1 MGPLENFSKLLGSAR
16 TLCRRDRRVA
26 LYTRLDDVQ
35 IGKVESVQLLC
46 EICEQSGRIAIV
58 HVVPRAGGRD
68 AHSDPRYL
76 LHLRL
81 SGL

>member
-1 MGPLENFSKLLGSAR
+1 MGPLENFSKLLGR
-16 TLCRRDRRVA
+16 DQPLFRLDRRVA

-35 IGKVESVQLLC
+35 IGQVESVQLLC
-46 EICEQSGRIAIV
+46 DVCEQSGRIAIV
-58 HVVPRAGGRD
+58 LVVPRAGGRD